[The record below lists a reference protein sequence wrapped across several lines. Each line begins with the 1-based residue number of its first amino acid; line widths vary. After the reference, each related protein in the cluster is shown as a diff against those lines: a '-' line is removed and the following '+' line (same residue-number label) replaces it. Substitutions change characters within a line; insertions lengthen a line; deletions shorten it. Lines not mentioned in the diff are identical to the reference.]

1 MAMNLNMASGTS
13 GMLKDGTT
21 LADGVDEAVLKNIG
35 ATKQLSNIVKTS
47 LGPNGMKKLII
58 NHLGKTLV
66 SSDCATIARE
76 LEVVHPAAQM
86 ISLAAAAQD
95 SEIGDGTNLVVS
107 FAGELLKLAE
117 DLLRTGLHTS
127 EIVAGYELAYAECV
141 KILPELVCDSVKS
154 GRDAAEVAKVLE
166 PVIAAKHDGV
176 QDCLAKLVAE
186 ACASVMEPAPAT
198 PSLKSD
204 QIRMAKLRGGDVRE
218 SSVMKGL
225 IVMRPSETT
234 IQALAESK
242 VAVFNCGLEMAQTE
256 TKGTV
261 LIRSADELLNY
272 NKTEERA
279 LEKVVKEI
287 ADSGAK
293 LVVSGGS
300 VSEMAQHFLEK
311 YELMCLKIT
320 SKFEL
325 RRICGA
331 TGATACV
338 RLGAPTAEE
347 MGSISLATTKELGG
361 RTVTVLEQS
370 DAASSKIATV
380 VLRASTASLLDDLER
395 AVEDGVHTARNV
407 CKDGRLLPGAGACE
421 MELSKRLHAFADAS
435 TGMEQYALKKFA
447 EAFEVVPRCL
457 AENSGLDATEVI
469 ASLRAAHAAGDA
481 KAGVDLTPTE
491 ADTKNAAVLDAFAV
505 KESALRLAVD
515 AAVTVLR
522 VDQIIMSK
530 PAGGPKGK

>member
-21 LADGVDEAVLKNIG
+21 LADGADEAVLKNIG

-176 QDCLAKLVAE
+176 QNCLAKL
-186 ACASVMEPAPAT
+186 
-198 PSLKSD
+198 
-204 QIRMAKLRGGDVRE
+204 IRMAKLRGGDVRE

-287 ADSGAK
+287 ADSGAR

-338 RLGAPTAEE
+338 RLGAPTPEE
-347 MGSISLATTKELGG
+347 MGSVSLATTKELGG

-395 AVEDGVHTARNV
+395 AVEDGVHTA
-407 CKDGRLLPGAGACE
+407 
-421 MELSKRLHAFADAS
+421 
-435 TGMEQYALKKFA
+435 Q
-447 EAFEVVPRCL
+447 
-457 AENSGLDATEVI
+457 
-469 ASLRAAHAAGDA
+469 HAAGDA

-491 ADTKNAAVLDAFAV
+491 AATKNAAVLDAFAV